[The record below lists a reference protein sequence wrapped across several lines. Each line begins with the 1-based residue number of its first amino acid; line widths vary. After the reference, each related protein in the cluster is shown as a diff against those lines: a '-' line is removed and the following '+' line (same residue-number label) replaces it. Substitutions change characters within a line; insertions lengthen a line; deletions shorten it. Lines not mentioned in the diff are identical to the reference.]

1 MRHLHHHLQPIL
13 KQQQRHISIV
23 TCVDRSVFPTAPWQE
38 IQKASD
44 ALLESNDTITVT
56 PLAYSDASNSLVLP
70 NSPEL
75 LNTCEALVIGTRD
88 ESLLKEMLQSDVT
101 PSLKWI
107 HCLAAG
113 VDQLPFAQLRARAAI
128 DPNFLVTHHSGISSL
143 PLAEYVLAGYLHFA
157 KHLTIM
163 AENKKNKIYQRPPGN
178 ISPMEISNTTVGVI
192 GYGSIGRSV
201 AKMCKLGFDMR
212 VIGMTR
218 RGGGRRGKRRESV
231 DDDDDEDKKEDED
244 EDDFADIHLAHDDD
258 NLRYLLEESDLVVLA
273 LPKTR
278 RTSNLLGRR
287 ELSWM
292 KSVSVLCNVG
302 RGNSIDEISLASML
316 TSGPR
321 NGELRGVCA
330 ALDVYEREPLLED
343 SPLWNVPADRI
354 LLSPHSADQ
363 TDRYWS
369 ETAGT
374 WLFNA
379 SSYVENG
386 GAFGCGLEE
395 LRERSC
401 VVDLDEEY

>member
-44 ALLESNDTITVT
+44 ALLESNNDTITVT

-258 NLRYLLEESDLVVLA
+258 NLRY
-273 LPKTR
+273 
-278 RTSNLLGRR
+278 
-287 ELSWM
+287 
-292 KSVSVLCNVG
+292 
-302 RGNSIDEISLASML
+302 
-316 TSGPR
+316 
-321 NGELRGVCA
+321 
-330 ALDVYEREPLLED
+330 
-343 SPLWNVPADRI
+343 
-354 LLSPHSADQ
+354 H
-363 TDRYWS
+363 
-369 ETAGT
+369 
-374 WLFNA
+374 
-379 SSYVENG
+379 
-386 GAFGCGLEE
+386 
-395 LRERSC
+395 
-401 VVDLDEEY
+401 